1 MLSPFW
7 QPTNQVCCNHGL
19 VNLQVERLSQAGRLK
34 VGRYKFHMLDVDF
47 LREADHGLGHHLFSH
62 LQCALAKREAG
73 LSANDTAQW
82 KCTSRVRLASKHTT
96 TCSRRRDTASAQTFY
111 TVGVHDGRQRAEERT
126 TTTSS

>member
-73 LSANDTAQW
+73 LSANDTVEMYFPGAPRLQAHYDVLSASRYSH
-82 KCTSRVRLASKHTT
+82 CTDILYCGCT
-96 TCSRRRDTASAQTFY
+96 
-111 TVGVHDGRQRAEERT
+111 
-126 TTTSS
+126 